1 MKTNREQFLVVFD
14 LPKDTSLSLNEIAS
28 LSCVPRAALQEVYNR
43 GIGAWKTNIASVRL
57 KKDYSKNPNV
67 AKYPRTARL
76 GKEEWA
82 FARVFAFVMGTDK
95 VFGKADRDVAQR
107 YRMIIE

>member
-1 MKTNREQFLVVFD
+1 MKTNREQFLAVFD
-14 LPKDTSLSLNEIAS
+14 LPKDTSLSLDEIAS
-28 LSCVPRAALQEVYNR
+28 YSQVPRAALQEVYNR
-43 GIGAWKTNIASVRL
+43 GVGAWKTNLSSVRL

-82 FARVFAFVMGTDK
+82 VARVYAFVMGTDK
-95 VFGKADRDVAQR
+95 VFGKADRDVAER
-107 YRMIIE
+107 YGLLR